1 MKMRIYAQSIGEH
14 SEILADLPEKMKTD
28 VKKAGDCKKLNGMT
42 CSPTCSGGYSFTMD
56 GEELKKLEYIKDCST
71 GIETISYEK
80 VNISYPKHTHI
91 GHVVFGIVTNGTV
104 GVKIDQEDFICNN
117 GEMFS
122 IAPNVPHSVY
132 PITDYY
138 SMISICL
145 PEEDHMDRELNIIKK
160 EIIGNPEL
168 EISIADM
175 SEKVHIS
182 PYHMIRKF
190 ACENGLTPHKFQLQ
204 CRIRKAQ
211 ELLENG
217 MKVVDVA
224 AAVGFCDQSHLCR
237 AFKKQMGITPEEY
250 INSAILYKSGKK

>member
-1 MKMRIYAQSIGEH
+1 M
-14 SEILADLPEKMKTD
+14 
-28 VKKAGDCKKLNGMT
+28 
-42 CSPTCSGGYSFTMD
+42 
-56 GEELKKLEYIKDCST
+56 
-71 GIETISYEK
+71 
-80 VNISYPKHTHI
+80 
-91 GHVVFGIVTNGTV
+91 
-104 GVKIDQEDFICNN
+104 KIDQEEFVCNE

-122 IAPNVPHSVY
+122 IALNMKHSIY
-132 PITDYY
+132 PITDFY

-145 PEEDHMDRELNIIKK
+145 PQEDNADRELDIIRR

-182 PYHMIRKF
+182 SYHMIRKF
-190 ACENGLTPHKFQLQ
+190 AGENGLTPHKFQLQ

-211 ELLENG
+211 ELLESG

-237 AFKKQMGITPEEY
+237 VFKRQMGISPEEY
-250 INSAILYKSGKK
+250 IESAILYKSVR

>member
-1 MKMRIYAQSIGEH
+1 MGR
-14 SEILADLPEKMKTD
+14 
-28 VKKAGDCKKLNGMT
+28 
-42 CSPTCSGGYSFTMD
+42 
-56 GEELKKLEYIKDCST
+56 LKKLKYIKDCFT

-91 GHVVFGIVTNGTV
+91 GHVVFGIVTDGTV

-237 AFKKQMGITPEEY
+237 AFKRQVGITPEEY
-250 INSAILYKSGKK
+250 IKSAILYKSGKQ